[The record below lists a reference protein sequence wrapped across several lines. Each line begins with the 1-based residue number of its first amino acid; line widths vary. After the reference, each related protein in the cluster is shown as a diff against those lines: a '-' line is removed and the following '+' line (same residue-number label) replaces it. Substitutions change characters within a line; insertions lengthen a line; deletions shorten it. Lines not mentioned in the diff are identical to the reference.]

1 MLEVLNPNQNAF
13 LFPSSELEKPDM
25 DSLLQEVPDK
35 IRFRVNLTVE
45 ESHVENCRWVR
56 ALDSKFRSLYTTAVG
71 LVNNGMENI
80 RGYGRLA
87 SALHVGQQAILRK
100 SGPFVKPTTSKGG
113 SKPRDKLASNTGSS
127 VAAPK
132 NKTRS
137 RGKGRKIQGLPP
149 HPVPPLVSSSPLPL
163 QIPAKSP
170 VYFGGVEIWEK
181 YKQGKFPPSGTG
193 HLVDL
198 QDHLE
203 SRKQQ
208 HSSREGDSAF
218 HQARSKGSHPKDK
231 GRVGQ
236 H

>member
-45 ESHVENCRWVR
+45 ESHAENCRWVQ

-71 LVNNGMENI
+71 LVNNGMEKI

-113 SKPRDKLASNTGSS
+113 SKPREKLASNAVSL
-127 VAAPK
+127 VAAAQK
-132 NKTRS
+132 ER
-137 RGKGRKIQGLPP
+137 
-149 HPVPPLVSSSPLPL
+149 
-163 QIPAKSP
+163 
-170 VYFGGVEIWEK
+170 
-181 YKQGKFPPSGTG
+181 
-193 HLVDL
+193 
-198 QDHLE
+198 
-203 SRKQQ
+203 
-208 HSSREGDSAF
+208 
-218 HQARSKGSHPKDK
+218 
-231 GRVGQ
+231 
-236 H
+236 

>member
-45 ESHVENCRWVR
+45 ESHAENCRRVQ

-113 SKPRDKLASNTGSS
+113 SKPRDKLASCTMS
-127 VAAPK
+127 
-132 NKTRS
+132 
-137 RGKGRKIQGLPP
+137 
-149 HPVPPLVSSSPLPL
+149 
-163 QIPAKSP
+163 
-170 VYFGGVEIWEK
+170 
-181 YKQGKFPPSGTG
+181 
-193 HLVDL
+193 
-198 QDHLE
+198 
-203 SRKQQ
+203 
-208 HSSREGDSAF
+208 
-218 HQARSKGSHPKDK
+218 
-231 GRVGQ
+231 
-236 H
+236 

>member
-1 MLEVLNPNQNAF
+1 
-13 LFPSSELEKPDM
+13 
-25 DSLLQEVPDK
+25 
-35 IRFRVNLTVE
+35 
-45 ESHVENCRWVR
+45 
-56 ALDSKFRSLYTTAVG
+56 
-71 LVNNGMENI
+71 MEAI
-80 RGYGRLA
+80 RGFGRLA
-87 SALHVGQQAILRK
+87 SAPDVWQEAILSKR
-100 SGPFVKPTTSKGG
+100 GLFVKPTASKGG

-132 NKTRS
+132 NKTWS
-137 RGKGRKIQGLPP
+137 TGIGRKIQGLPP

-170 VYFGGVEIWEK
+170 VHFDGVEIWEK

-198 QDHLE
+198 QNRLE
-203 SRKQQ
+203 SQKQQ
-208 HSSREGDSAF
+208 YSSREGGSAF
-218 HQARSKGSHPKDK
+218 HQGRSKGSHTKDK

>member
-1 MLEVLNPNQNAF
+1 
-13 LFPSSELEKPDM
+13 
-25 DSLLQEVPDK
+25 
-35 IRFRVNLTVE
+35 
-45 ESHVENCRWVR
+45 
-56 ALDSKFRSLYTTAVG
+56 
-71 LVNNGMENI
+71 MEAI

-87 SALHVGQQAILRK
+87 TALNVRQQAILRK
-100 SGPFVKPTTSKGG
+100 YRTFVKATTSKGG

-137 RGKGRKIQGLPP
+137 RGNGRKIQGLPP

-170 VYFGGVEIWEK
+170 VHFGGVEIWEK

-198 QDHLE
+198 QDRLE
-203 SRKQQ
+203 RRKQQ
-208 HSSREGDSAF
+208 YSSREGGSAF
-218 HQARSKGSHPKDK
+218 HQGRSKGSHTKDK